1 MEMVRK
7 IRICLFFGKK
17 PQSPLSVT
25 LTRASSPRK
34 AGAAF
39 LAAVK
44 PSPSGGLMGRR
55 CRWQIQAAREQR
67 SGRANASGRK
77 DAPREPGTASREVD
91 CPIGQVG

>member
-1 MEMVRK
+1 MGSIRK
-7 IRICLFFGKK
+7 IGVCSFCGGLLIKIK
-17 PQSPLSVT
+17 EAVAVPPQSP
-25 LTRASSPRK
+25 
-34 AGAAF
+34 AAT
-39 LAAVK
+39 K

-91 CPIGQVG
+91 CPIGQAG